1 MIPIVHLKETPVA
14 INYLYRN
21 CLQIKVKEIFICKP
35 KVLCT
40 KKLSFS
46 VDRTRKVHK
55 RPKMTKINR
64 FTLILLI
71 NISF

>member
-14 INYLYRN
+14 INYVYRN

-40 KKLSFS
+40 KNCRFQW
-46 VDRTRKVHK
+46 
-55 RPKMTKINR
+55 IGQAR
-64 FTLILLI
+64 FT
-71 NISF
+71 SGQK